1 MPELTDQLA
10 ALSTRP
16 ETEPSDATVQSDLQR
31 ARAAL
36 RRRRVRGTTAGVAIG
51 AALATAGALTY
62 AARPGSTEHSHPSG
76 KIRLVAYD
84 GEQLPGFTVSEVPEG
99 YVLQGAT
106 PNSLDIAESNDNT
119 SVDAFVGKL
128 VVMLQSRSIK
138 HPDTSGTPVTI
149 NGQPGYLRPGP
160 PATVLE
166 FTDGTHEI
174 IIQEWENIGLTD
186 DQLVEFASGVTVTA
200 AAQAGIG

>member
-1 MPELTDQLA
+1 MPELTDELA
-10 ALSTRP
+10 ELSARP
-16 ETEPSDATVQSDLQR
+16 VTDPTDATVQGDLQR

-36 RRRRVRGTTAGVAIG
+36 RRRRRATTAGVAIG
-51 AALATAGALTY
+51 AALATAGALTF
-62 AARPGSTEHSHPSG
+62 AAHPGSSGHSHAPT
-76 KIRLVAYD
+76 KIRLVAYS

-106 PNSLDIAESNDNT
+106 PNSLDIAEPADDS

-128 VVMLQSRSIK
+128 VVMLQSSSVK
-138 HPDTSGTPVTI
+138 HPDTSGTPVTV
-149 NGQPGYLRPGP
+149 NGHPGYLRPGS

-166 FTDGTHEI
+166 YTDGTHDI
-174 IIQEWENIGLTD
+174 VIQQWQNIGLTD

-200 AAQAGIG
+200 AARAGVG